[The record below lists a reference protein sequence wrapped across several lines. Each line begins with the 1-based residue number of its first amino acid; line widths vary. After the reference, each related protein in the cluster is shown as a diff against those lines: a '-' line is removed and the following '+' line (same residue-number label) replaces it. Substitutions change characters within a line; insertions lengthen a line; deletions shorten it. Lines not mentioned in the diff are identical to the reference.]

1 MVRQFQAGPIG
12 TDHLVSP
19 VTFVPLTTGA
29 QTWFAF
35 AICLILIG
43 SAGTILSRN
52 GDVIAMKTGLT
63 GGWVGLVLVA
73 VVTSLP
79 ELVTGISAV
88 TIAKTPDTA
97 VGDVFGSCVFNL
109 AILIVLD
116 FVERGE
122 SVYRRVRQGHI
133 LSAGFGIILIGFA
146 GMSLSLHG
154 HGIALSYLGIGIY
167 TPIIFVFYGLG
178 TRAVFQYE
186 RDHREPRVENIEDR
200 HAGITLYT
208 AIRSYALAAMVV
220 IAASTVLPF
229 VAVALATTIGWRQT
243 FVGTLLVATLTS
255 LPELVVS
262 VAAVR
267 INAIDMA
274 IANLLG
280 SNMFNMLILG
290 IDDLLYRKGPILYHV
305 SSVHIVSSLSAVVM
319 SGLLIAGIL
328 YRPQR
333 RIFRTVGWVSFGLFA
348 IYLLNSYVLYLH
360 GTY

>member
-1 MVRQFQAGPIG
+1 M
-12 TDHLVSP
+12 TL
-19 VTFVPLTTGA
+19 VPLITGA

-35 AICLILIG
+35 AICLVLIG
-43 SAGTILSRN
+43 SAGTVLSRN
-52 GDVIAMKTGLT
+52 GDAIAVKTGLT

-146 GMSLSLHG
+146 GMSLALYG

-178 TRAVFQYE
+178 ARAVFQYE
-186 RDHREPRVENIEDR
+186 RDHREPKVENIEDR

-220 IAASTVLPF
+220 IAASTALPF
-229 VAVALATTIGWRQT
+229 VAVALATTMGWRQT
-243 FVGTLLVATLTS
+243 FVGTLLVATVTS

-262 VAAVR
+262 VVAVR
-267 INAIDMA
+267 INAVDMA

-290 IDDLLYRKGPILYHV
+290 IDDLFYRKGPILYHV

-333 RIFRTVGWVSFGLFA
+333 RIFGTVGWVSFGIFV